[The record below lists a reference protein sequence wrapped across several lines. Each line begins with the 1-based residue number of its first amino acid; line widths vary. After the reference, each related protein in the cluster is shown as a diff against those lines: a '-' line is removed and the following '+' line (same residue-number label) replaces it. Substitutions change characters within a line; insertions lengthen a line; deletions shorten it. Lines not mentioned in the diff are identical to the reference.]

1 MSMTEMTGM
10 ALMDIKLRCALMNPG
25 SSLRRVR
32 RIVSI
37 RSESLRTWR
46 ASLVQIETFED
57 AKMKRFSFVPLA
69 PLVPLVLFISLVTA
83 GCSSTEAKQQAP
95 QAMPVKTEIIDLA
108 AVPRADEYV
117 ATIKSRRSASIQPQV
132 DGSLTRIL
140 VKSGDHVHA
149 GQVLMTIDPLK
160 QQATVDQQ
168 RSTEAQKKAILDY
181 NKTEMD
187 RQKGLYEGGV
197 ASKQN
202 YDYAVQG
209 YENSKADWEAA
220 QAGRVTQ
227 ERQLAYYHLTA
238 PFAGIVGDI
247 PVHLGDYVSQQTLLT
262 TVDENADLEAYIYI
276 PTERA
281 GEIRAGL
288 PVQIVTS
295 RGETIEKT
303 KINFISQQVD
313 NGLQGILVKAPIHK
327 SLDTFRNAQLVKAR
341 VVWSTSPTPTVPVL
355 AVTRIG
361 GQSFVYVATQSDKG
375 TVARQRAVTL
385 GDTIGNDYA
394 VMDGLKAGDQV
405 IVSGIQFLID
415 GAPVKPIS

>member
-1 MSMTEMTGM
+1 MVQIRLSWNYSA
-10 ALMDIKLRCALMNPG
+10 ALATNVSTQPNFTHII
-25 SSLRRVR
+25 SSH
-32 RIVSI
+32 
-37 RSESLRTWR
+37 SESLRAWG
-46 ASLVQIETFED
+46 ASLVEMASFEG
-57 AKMKRFSFVPLA
+57 AKMKRFAIVPFAL
-69 PLVPLVLFISLVTA
+69 LILFISLVST
-83 GCSSTEAKQQAP
+83 GCSNTEAKQPAP
-95 QAMPVKTEIIDLA
+95 QAMPVKTEVIDLA

-140 VKSGDHVHA
+140 VKSGDHVRA

-181 NKTEMD
+181 NKTEVE
-187 RQKGLYEGGV
+187 RQRGLFEGGV
-197 ASKQN
+197 TSKQN
-202 YDYAVQG
+202 YDYAVQAF
-209 YENSKADWEAA
+209 ENSKADWESSQAA
-220 QAGRVTQ
+220 RVTQ

-238 PFAGIVGDI
+238 PFAGIVGDV
-247 PVHLGDYVSQQTLLT
+247 PVHLGDYVSPQTLLT
-262 TVDENADLEAYIYI
+262 TVDENAELEAYIYI

-281 GEIRAGL
+281 NDIRRGL

-295 RGETIEKT
+295 RGETIENT

-313 NGLQGILVKAPIHK
+313 NGLQGILVKAAIHK
-327 SLDTFRNAQLVKAR
+327 SLDTFRNEQLVKAR
-341 VVWSTSPTPTVPVL
+341 VVWSTTPMPTVPVL

-361 GQSFVYVATQSDKG
+361 GQSFVYVADQSDKG

-385 GDTIGNDYA
+385 GDTVGNDYA
-394 VMDGLKAGDQV
+394 VTGGLKAGDKV
-405 IVSGIQFLID
+405 IISGIQFLID

>member
-1 MSMTEMTGM
+1 M
-10 ALMDIKLRCALMNPG
+10 AKLN
-25 SSLRRVR
+25 
-32 RIVSI
+32 
-37 RSESLRTWR
+37 
-46 ASLVQIETFED
+46 
-57 AKMKRFSFVPLA
+57 KLA
-69 PLVPLVLFISLVTA
+69 VVPLVSLMAFAVFTSS
-83 GCSSTEAKQQAP
+83 GCSNTEAKQPAP
-95 QAMPVKTEIIDLA
+95 RPLPVKTQTINLA
-108 AVPRADEYV
+108 PVPRLDEYV
-117 ATIKSRRSASIQPQV
+117 ATVKSRRSASIQPQV

-140 VKSGDHVHA
+140 VKSGDHVRA

-168 RSTEAQKKAILDY
+168 RSTEAQKKAVFDY
-181 NKTEMD
+181 NKTEVA
-187 RQKGLYEGGV
+187 RQRGLFEGGV
-197 ASKQN
+197 TSKQN
-202 YDYAVQG
+202 YDLAVQAF
-209 YENSKADWEAA
+209 ENSKADWEAS
-220 QAGRVTQ
+220 QAARATQ

-247 PVHLGDYVSQQTLLT
+247 PVHLGDYVSPQTLLT

-281 GEIRAGL
+281 SEIRPGL
-288 PVQIVTS
+288 PVQVVTS

-327 SLDTFRNAQLVKAR
+327 SLDTFRNEQLVKAR
-341 VVWSTSPTPTVPVL
+341 VVWSTAPTPTVPVL

-361 GQSFVYVATQSDKG
+361 GQSFVYVAAQADKG
-375 TVARQRAVTL
+375 SVAKQRAVTL

-415 GAPVKPIS
+415 GVPVKPIS